1 MHRTDKFIGPIC
13 GRIEHCASPHLKVL
27 AGVRV
32 SIHSSF
38 FMVKVATKHV
48 TCGLRFSN
56 AVFAVISFSAA
67 SNRSPT
73 QVHPTVSENIGED
86 VASVERIIETTIASQ
101 DVEANPEVGSFTHC
115 VSTTF
120 ITIFYN
126 I

>member
-1 MHRTDKFIGPIC
+1 M
-13 GRIEHCASPHLKVL
+13 ASDFL
-27 AGVRV
+27 
-32 SIHSSF
+32 
-38 FMVKVATKHV
+38 
-48 TCGLRFSN
+48 N

-73 QVHPTVSENIGED
+73 QAGPTVSENIGED

-120 ITIFYN
+120 ITIFLQKDKN
-126 I
+126 TIMLVIPQKINTNCHFFSKVNNVVNCEWNEWEIGECEISPK

>member
-1 MHRTDKFIGPIC
+1 
-13 GRIEHCASPHLKVL
+13 
-27 AGVRV
+27 
-32 SIHSSF
+32 
-38 FMVKVATKHV
+38 MVKVATKHV
-48 TCGLRFSN
+48 TLHVASDFLN

-73 QVHPTVSENIGED
+73 QADPMVSENIGED

>member
-1 MHRTDKFIGPIC
+1 MLHRIDKFIGPIMDVLK
-13 GRIEHCASPHLKVL
+13 HCASPHLKVL

-38 FMVKVATKHV
+38 MVKVATKHV
-48 TCGLRFSN
+48 TLHVASDFLN

-73 QVHPTVSENIGED
+73 QPHPTVSENIGED

-101 DVEANPEVGSFTHC
+101 DVEANPEVGSFTH
-115 VSTTF
+115 
-120 ITIFYN
+120 
-126 I
+126 